1 MRVEG
6 RGRWCLRCD
15 RLWRRLSDGCRLLTD
30 DYELPFAPK
39 PCRQTWVD
47 CHNGNSQAP
56 QCESDDFSFSFDLG
70 ARSSLSETTACRT
83 GPGAPAPQG
92 LHWYYRVDRTG
103 NRHCWFL
110 DSTGTPVRLHKDLA
124 TSNLRSQVTAEQVLA
139 SPENNTVPTAPEQRA
154 TAQTVAAETIAQEPS
169 VRGRAATDFTARW
182 FDLPKSVDL

>member
-39 PCRQTWVD
+39 PRRQTWVD
-47 CHNGNSQAP
+47 CHNGNSRAP

-70 ARSSLSETTACRT
+70 DGSTERLMLGRSILILAVPAATIALTARSSLSETTACRT

-110 DSTGTPVRLHKDLA
+110 DSTGTPVRLHKDLCNIE
-124 TSNLRSQVTAEQVLA
+124 SEVA
-139 SPENNTVPTAPEQRA
+139 SYC
-154 TAQTVAAETIAQEPS
+154 
-169 VRGRAATDFTARW
+169 
-182 FDLPKSVDL
+182 